1 MTPFASILKTIRFR
15 LEAALQ
21 DGGVG
26 SRYSLSRPNTMP
38 HLLLTRAVVRV
49 RACVFGRSDGRL
61 RSAAPI
67 SVTKVYFYHIV
78 REKNA
83 FEWFFEVLVALE
95 NDNVNNFLE
104 IHTYLTSVKSLDE
117 ARRLVGEDGAHSHV
131 TRECAAVCGAC
142 SVADSTRCVPR
153 RRCAW

>member
-1 MTPFASILKTIRFR
+1 VTPFASILKTIRFR
-15 LEAALQ
+15 IEAALQ

-26 SRYSLSRPNTMP
+26 SRYVQPWRGVERAQT
-38 HLLLTRAVVRV
+38 LTRSHVSRVVSPLH
-49 RACVFGRSDGRL
+49 RSDGRL
-61 RSAAPI
+61 RSVAPI

-117 ARRLVGEDGAHSHV
+117 ARRLVGEESTHTPLVIS
-131 TRECAAVCGAC
+131 C
-142 SVADSTRCVPR
+142 SVVCACVYVYMCSCEGR
-153 RRCAW
+153 LSL